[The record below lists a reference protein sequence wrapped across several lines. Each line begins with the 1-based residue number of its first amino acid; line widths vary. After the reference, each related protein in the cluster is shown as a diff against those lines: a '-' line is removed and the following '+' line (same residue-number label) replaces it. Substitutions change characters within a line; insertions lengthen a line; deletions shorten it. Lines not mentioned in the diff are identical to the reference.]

1 MSRNLAPLFV
11 CPKCGYAKINEL
23 SLCVVTHRV
32 TEWDPSGKPMEFGEP
47 EVDFESDMPYDMLVP
62 PQDRELKPTF
72 ECCRCGEQFE
82 EPKPADIARRISDYV
97 PD

>member
-1 MSRNLAPLFV
+1 MNIFV
-11 CPKCGYAKINEL
+11 CPKCGYGNINEL

-32 TEWDPSGKPMEFGEP
+32 TEWEASGQPKEFGEP
-47 EVDFESDMPYDMLVP
+47 IVDFESDMPYEMLVP
-62 PQDRELKPTF
+62 PVDRELKPTF

-82 EPKPADIARRISDYV
+82 KPKPADIARRISDYS